1 MRKFRTPNSKQKKF
15 VEEYFI
21 NGKSG
26 VDAAIAAGYTNKR
39 NIASNIAKRLLKQ
52 ASVQRYVDE
61 IRLKANTPVDMFA
74 WKLEKLVNIVN
85 ANMPPD
91 GDNRAAIAAIAELN
105 KMEGHYAPT
114 KSVRLD
120 LKQNL
125 DMKRMLEI
133 SRKIEASNIT
143 PAYFAG

>member
-1 MRKFRTPNSKQKKF
+1 MRRFRTPNPKQKKF
-15 VEEYFI
+15 VGEYFI

-26 VDAAIAAGYTNKR
+26 VDAVIAAGYTSKR
-39 NIASNIAKRLLKQ
+39 NIASNVAKRLLKQ
-52 ASVQRYVDE
+52 ASVQRYIDE
-61 IRLKANTPVDMFA
+61 IRLIANIPDMFV
-74 WKLEKLVNIVN
+74 WKLEKLASIVN

-91 GDNRAAIAAIAELN
+91 GDCRVAIAAIVELN